1 MLLLNMAA
9 NRLIKFP
16 RGLCGICSGGKDMGV
31 EIYGGEERVLEAGC
45 YHGFAYVIKSLGSHP
60 VAYVAIDIPL

>member
-1 MLLLNMAA
+1 
-9 NRLIKFP
+9 
-16 RGLCGICSGGKDMGV
+16 MGV